1 MQMKGVAGIIILLV
15 VALLAAMSVFIV
27 KETERAVLLRFGEIV
42 RPDIPPGLHF
52 KVPFVNSVRLF
63 DARILTVDS
72 RPERFLTLEKK
83 AVIVDSYAKWR
94 VGATEGDVSKFYT
107 ATNGEESRARG
118 LLAQRINTGLRN
130 QFGERTIREVVS
142 GERDVLMTELTG
154 NLNKIAKREFGIEV
168 VDIRVKRIDLP
179 DEVSESVYQRMNT
192 ERERLAREL
201 RSEGNELAEGIRA
214 DADRRRTI
222 LLAEAYRDAERIR
235 GEGDAKSA
243 AIYANAF
250 NKDKEFY
257 AFTRSLAAYQKSFNS
272 KSDIL
277 LLEPT
282 NDFFKYLNNS
292 QGRSSKGGSSEGGE
306 LKDDSLRSGSQAEK

>member
-1 MQMKGVAGIIILLV
+1 MQTKGIVGIIVLLV
-15 VALLAAMSVFIV
+15 IAFLAAMSIFVV

-42 RPDIPPGLHF
+42 RSDIPPGLHF
-52 KVPFVNSVRLF
+52 KIPFVNSIRLF

-94 VGATEGDVSKFYT
+94 VADVSKFYT
-107 ATNGEESRARG
+107 ATNGEEIRATG
-118 LLAQRINTGLRN
+118 LLAARINTGLRN

-142 GERDVLMTELTG
+142 GERDILMTELTG
-154 NLNKIAKREFGIEV
+154 NLNRIAQKEFGIEV

-222 LLAEAYRDAERIR
+222 LKAEAYREAERIR

-243 AIYANAF
+243 AIYASAF
-250 NKDKEFY
+250 TKDAEFY
-257 AFTRSLAAYQKSFNS
+257 AFVRSLEAYRKTFDS
-272 KSDIL
+272 KSDIM

-282 NDFFKYLNNS
+282 SDFFKYLTDA
-292 QGRSSKGGSSEGGE
+292 QGRPRAK
-306 LKDDSLRSGSQAEK
+306 K

>member
-1 MQMKGVAGIIILLV
+1 MQTKGIVGIIVLLV
-15 VALLAAMSVFIV
+15 IAFLAAMSIFVV

-52 KVPFVNSVRLF
+52 KIPFVNSIRLF

-94 VGATEGDVSKFYT
+94 VADVSKFYT
-107 ATNGEESRARG
+107 ATNGEETRATG
-118 LLAQRINTGLRN
+118 LLAARINTGLRN

-142 GERDVLMTELTG
+142 GERDILMTELTG
-154 NLNKIAKREFGIEV
+154 NLNRIAQKEFGIEV

-222 LLAEAYRDAERIR
+222 LKAEAYREAERIR

-243 AIYANAF
+243 AIYASAF
-250 NKDKEFY
+250 TKDAEFY
-257 AFTRSLAAYQKSFNS
+257 AFVRSLEAYRKTFDS
-272 KSDIL
+272 KSDIM

-282 NDFFKYLNNS
+282 SDFFKYLTDA
-292 QGRSSKGGSSEGGE
+292 QGRPRAK
-306 LKDDSLRSGSQAEK
+306 KK